1 MKSGRYEEA
10 LREIAEADDR
20 YVVMTAE
27 NRAPIRH
34 LSEALG
40 ERFVDVGIA
49 EQTLVGTASGLAL
62 RGRIPVAHG
71 LASFLTMRAFEFI
84 RTDVGV
90 GNLPV
95 KLVGSVAG
103 LLSEANGP
111 THQALE
117 DVALMRLVPN
127 MGVFCPA
134 DEEDLLLGLEAVLAS
149 PQPFYIRLNTRP
161 AAVAHDARFALGRA
175 ELVLDGSDVAIL
187 TYGTLFSEVLRA
199 ARLLES
205 SGLSVWLV
213 NLRSLKPIDEQ
224 AVLEA
229 VSAARLLVTV
239 EDHFASGGLASL
251 VAEILVAHRRT
262 TRLLRISL
270 PQRGFVPALY
280 DEVLEAEG
288 LTSTRI
294 ADRIRAAFSERE
306 E

>member
-1 MKSGRYEEA
+1 
-10 LREIAEADDR
+10 
-20 YVVMTAE
+20 
-27 NRAPIRH
+27 
-34 LSEALG
+34 
-40 ERFVDVGIA
+40 VDVGIA
-49 EQTLVGTASGLAL
+49 EQTLVGAAAGLAL

-103 LLSEANGP
+103 ILSEANGP

-134 DEEDLLLGLEAVLAS
+134 DEEDLLLGLEAVLTA
-149 PQPFYIRLNTRP
+149 PQPFYVRLNLLPP
-161 AAVAHDARFALGRA
+161 AVPHDRRFALGRA

-187 TYGTLFSEVLRA
+187 TYGTLFGEVLRA

-213 NLRSLKPIDEQ
+213 NLRTLKPIDEG

-229 VSAARLLVTV
+229 ASATRLLVTV
-239 EDHFASGGLASL
+239 EDHFASGGLASA
-251 VAEILVAHRRT
+251 VAEVLAAHRSAIRMFS
-262 TRLLRISL
+262 ISF
-270 PQRGFVPALY
+270 RDRWFAPALY
-280 DEVLEAEG
+280 DEVLETEG
-288 LTSTRI
+288 LTGPQI
-294 ADRIRAAFSERE
+294 ADRIQAAFSSRE

>member
-34 LSEALG
+34 LPEALG

-90 GNLPV
+90 GDLPV
-95 KLVGSVAG
+95 KLVGSIAG
-103 LLSEANGP
+103 VLSEANGP

-117 DVALMRLVPN
+117 DVALMRMIPN

-134 DEEDLLLGLEAVLAS
+134 DEEDLLLGLESVLHA
-149 PQPFYIRLNTRP
+149 PQPFYIRLNTFP
-161 AAVAHDARFALGRA
+161 ATYAHDRQFSIGRA

-187 TYGTLFSEVLRA
+187 TYGTLFGEALRA

-205 SGLSVWLV
+205 DGLSVWLT
-213 NLRSLKPIDEQ
+213 NLRTLKPIDER

-229 VSAARLLVTV
+229 AAAGRLVVTV
-239 EDHFASGGLASL
+239 EDHFTQGGLYSA
-251 VAEILVAHRRT
+251 VAEILLARRQPS
-262 TRLLRISL
+262 RVL
-270 PQRGFVPALY
+270 PVSFHERWFAPALY
-280 DEVLEAEG
+280 EQVIENEG
-288 LTSTRI
+288 LTGAHL
-294 ADRIRAAFSERE
+294 ADRIRHAFFNP
-306 E
+306 